1 MESGREIVEYREG
14 CRKHRERERERER
27 EKGVSL
33 KMRESVEVSRRV
45 RTPLGVRQILRNL
58 N

>member
-1 MESGREIVEYREG
+1 MKGAEST
-14 CRKHRERERERER
+14 ERERERER